1 MPKEIVNIGP
11 VLSLTADGSEI
22 PEKDIEPGS
31 GLECFTRAALVRW
44 NRAGWVEVGLDTLV
58 AATGEQATK
67 HHTGYYVSVDRAE
80 LNRIIRTLQKA
91 GRQAFG
97 VDPW

>member
-11 VLSLTADGSEI
+11 LFALQLDGGEI
-22 PEKDIEPGS
+22 LEKDITAGS
-31 GLECFTRAALVRW
+31 GLECFCRAALVRW
-44 NRAGWVEVGLDTLV
+44 NRDGWVELGLDTLV
-58 AATGEQATK
+58 AATGEQTDRQK
-67 HHTGYYVSVDRAE
+67 GFYVALDRTE
-80 LNRIIRTLQKA
+80 LNRVIRTLQKA